1 MYNLL
6 AFPLSE
12 LTLCRFVAFL
22 VQEGLTYS
30 SVRQYLCALRHRQL
44 LDGGPDPTLNSCSRL
59 HYVLRGCHRS
69 LPPATR
75 PQRLPISPYILR
87 LLYCYWSRQSHNHD
101 SICLWAACCVGFFGF
116 LRSGEFTC
124 DSWTTYH
131 PSMLSL
137 CDVAIDDKSNPSIV
151 HITLRHS
158 KTDVFGAGVT
168 LHLGKTD
175 DIICPVISLLNYLA
189 IRPPTPGP
197 LFLLKSGNPLSRSF
211 LVSSLRTAL
220 ASFDI
225 DVFRYNGH
233 SFRIGAA
240 TAAAQANI
248 PDSTIKSLGRWK
260 SSVFTRYIRP
270 PVVTIAANSVRLLQH
285 QT

>member
-1 MYNLL
+1 M
-6 AFPLSE
+6 
-12 LTLCRFVAFL
+12 
-22 VQEGLTYS
+22 
-30 SVRQYLCALRHRQL
+30 
-44 LDGGPDPTLNSCSRL
+44 
-59 HYVLRGCHRS
+59 
-69 LPPATR
+69 
-75 PQRLPISPYILR
+75 
-87 LLYCYWSRQSHNHD
+87 
-101 SICLWAACCVGFFGF
+101 WAACCVGFFGF

-151 HITLRHS
+151 HIMLRHS

-168 LHLGKTD
+168 LNLGKTD

-189 IRPPTPGP
+189 IRPPTSGP

-220 ASFDI
+220 TSFDI
-225 DVFRYNGH
+225 DVSRYNGH

-240 TAAAQANI
+240 TAAAQANV
-248 PDSTIKSLGRWK
+248 PNSTIKSLGRWK
-260 SSVFTRYIRP
+260 SSGFSIDTFVHQSSQLQPTLYVSYCIRP
-270 PVVTIAANSVRLLQH
+270 NVTS
-285 QT
+285 